1 MNATSVKLARNGQL
15 GVCKSWLALG
25 VAAAASACWAATR
38 NVSDVTEL
46 KKLGRALGGET
57 VVVTENR

>member
-15 GVCKSWLALG
+15 GVRKSWLALG
-25 VAAAASACWAATR
+25 VGHHAA
-38 NVSDVTEL
+38 EL
-46 KKLGRALGGET
+46 KKLGKALGVET

>member
-1 MNATSVKLARNGQL
+1 MNATSVKLARNGHL
-15 GVCKSWLALG
+15 GVRKSWLALG

-38 NVSDVTEL
+38 NVSNVTEL